1 MKNRI
6 NTFLL
11 IVIFSFKLSA
21 QTSPITRAKLKSTYI
36 YNFTRFFEWKNQGT
50 KTEFTIGVLG
60 ADTLIK
66 KELDKLA
73 LTKKIGNLP
82 IRVISFKSIADIIY
96 TEILYIDIE
105 KTPEFKLNKKDK
117 NTLAITENNRDL
129 NNAMIAFF
137 IDANNKQKFAVNE
150 VNIKRADLIMKSELN
165 DISVRQFKISGL
177 NSKLDEEKVSKWKSV
192 FDKFSE
198 AVKNNSSEIN
208 LSKNEAAEVLATMD
222 ANKKTISEKEERL
235 TIQEKTLWYQESE
248 IKTQQKNL
256 AEQKNK
262 IDEQLLSILTQEQ
275 KLRLQEQKLEV
286 TIQQNK
292 AQEADLEIA
301 KQEVAL
307 QQSKINSQKSVLLNQ
322 QKDIDVQNKKLI
334 TQLGQINS
342 QKTILYL
349 AAFLVLIIATALIV
363 AYKGNKNKQRA
374 NALLSKQKLEIEHQ
388 RELVE
393 EKQKEIL
400 DSINYAKRIQ
410 YSLLASNKLLSDN
423 LPNHFLFFKPKDV
436 VSGDFYWGYKVVS
449 SSAVENFILVTAD
462 STGHGVPGAI
472 MSMLNISCL
481 NEAINADKLSQ
492 PADIL
497 NATRKKIIE
506 HLLNDGSADGGKD
519 GMDCSLISFDFK
531 NKKLLYA
538 AANNPVW
545 IIRDK
550 TLIALEANRMPIGKH
565 DKDSIPFTQHEFDLQ
580 PGDMVYTLT
589 DGFPDQ
595 FGGPKGKKFMYK
607 QLENLLIS
615 ISHESMEIQKQKLE
629 AVFKN
634 WKGDLEQVD
643 DVCVIGVRI

>member
-11 IVIFSFKLSA
+11 IVVFSFKLSA
-21 QTSPITRAKLKSTYI
+21 QTSPITLAKLKSIYI
-36 YNFTRFFEWKNQGT
+36 YNFTRFFEWKNQST

-73 LTKKIGNLP
+73 LTKKITNLP

-96 TEILYIDIE
+96 TEILYIDVE

-117 NTLAITENNRDL
+117 NTLVITENNRDL

-177 NSKLDEEKVSKWKSV
+177 NSKLDEEKASKWKSV

-208 LSKNEAAEVLATMD
+208 LSKNEAAEVLSTMD

-235 TIQEKTLWYQESE
+235 SVQEKTLWYQESE

-256 AEQKNK
+256 AKQKDK
-262 IDEQLLSILTQEQ
+262 IDEQLNSILNQEQ
-275 KLRLQEQKLEV
+275 KLRLQEQKLEL
-286 TIQQNK
+286 TIKQNK
-292 AQEADLEIA
+292 AQEADLEIT
-301 KQEVAL
+301 KKEVAI
-307 QQSKINSQKSVLLNQ
+307 QQQKINNQKSVLLNQ
-322 QKDIDVQNKKLI
+322 QNDIDKQNKKLI
-334 TQLGQINS
+334 SQLGQINS

-349 AAFLVLIIATALIV
+349 AAFLVLIIAIALIV
-363 AYKGNKNKQRA
+363 AYKGNKNKQKA
-374 NALLSKQKLEIEHQ
+374 NVLLSQQKTEINLQ

-410 YSLLASNKLLSDN
+410 YSLLASNKLLNEN
-423 LPNHFLFFKPKDV
+423 LPEHFLFFKPKDV
-436 VSGDFYWGYKVVS
+436 VSGDFYWGAS
-449 SSAVENFILVTAD
+449 TGSATNKKFILVTAD

-481 NEAINADKLSQ
+481 NESINADKLTQ

-506 HLLNDGSADGGKD
+506 HLLNDGSAEGGKD
-519 GMDCSLISFDFK
+519 GMDCSLVSFDFE
-531 NKKLLYA
+531 NKKLIYA

-550 TLIALEANRMPIGKH
+550 TFIALAADRMPVGKH
-565 DKDSIPFTQHEFDLQ
+565 DKDSVPFTQHEFDLQ
-580 PGDMVYTLT
+580 SGDMVYTLT

-629 AVFKN
+629 DVFEN

-643 DVCVIGVRI
+643 DVCMIGVRV